1 MVAKGDGIAAI
12 ACLLA
17 FIADHGGPFTGF
29 TPIAIRRLTISRRR
43 PVVKRF
49 GPARAG
55 GDVSGSCWTGT
66 ERSTLATARSLAAPD
81 RGGPARATRRRTR
94 PARPREA
101 HFTHPRHSAALA
113 AGDNAKT
120 GLNRDS
126 FGTVAHP
133 AAPPDGRA
141 SSHWTRSGRGAAAN
155 HASRPERRDEH
166 VVTVLVLAVA
176 GRRQR
181 GVRLAGFDRAAGR
194 GHSCRDELPARW
206 AAPGPSDAFP
216 ADLPLSSAGEAR
228 ESRCAAAPA
237 SLSRAPVSPPD
248 RRASRRREREAA
260 EERRRGA
267 SCDA

>member
-1 MVAKGDGIAAI
+1 M
-12 ACLLA
+12 
-17 FIADHGGPFTGF
+17 
-29 TPIAIRRLTISRRR
+29 RRL
-43 PVVKRF
+43 KQ
-49 GPARAG
+49 GPATHGRMPPQ
-55 GDVSGSCWTGT
+55 
-66 ERSTLATARSLAAPD
+66 ST
-81 RGGPARATRRRTR
+81 
-94 PARPREA
+94 
-101 HFTHPRHSAALA
+101 
-113 AGDNAKT
+113 DNPET
-120 GLNRDS
+120 GLNRDF
-126 FGTVAHP
+126 FGTL
-133 AAPPDGRA
+133 APGVRPDRPA

-237 SLSRAPVSPPD
+237 SL
-248 RRASRRREREAA
+248 
-260 EERRRGA
+260 
-267 SCDA
+267 

>member
-1 MVAKGDGIAAI
+1 MAGQVTSSFRQGPGGAESGRATGCGLRLRGDLPPGTGWQDRDRAQHV
-12 ACLLA
+12 
-17 FIADHGGPFTGF
+17 FRGEGG
-29 TPIAIRRLTISRRR
+29 ARRQE
-43 PVVKRF
+43 
-49 GPARAG
+49 GPATRG
-55 GDVSGSCWTGT
+55 
-66 ERSTLATARSLAAPD
+66 RIPPQSTD
-81 RGGPARATRRRTR
+81 
-94 PARPREA
+94 
-101 HFTHPRHSAALA
+101 
-113 AGDNAKT
+113 DAKT

-133 AAPPDGRA
+133 AAPPEGRA

-248 RRASRRREREAA
+248 RRASRRRDARRLRSGA
-260 EERRRGA
+260 EVRHATLETRPGDARKNA
-267 SCDA
+267 SAVYR